1 MTAAGGDRPQYDQ
14 FADSYADENENSL
27 FNRWYERPEILRLV
41 GDVDGLRVLDAGC
54 GHGPLIERLR
64 ACGAQVSGFDLSP
77 AMVALA
83 RERLGA
89 DADVRVGD
97 LSDPLP
103 YPDDEFDLV
112 TCSLALHY
120 VEDWSRP
127 LAEFRRV
134 IRPGGQLVIS
144 VIHPFLFAAL
154 RRDED
159 YFAHVRYS
167 EDYEFAGRTAVL
179 TYWHRPLQDVV
190 SAVVDAGFAIRRMT
204 EPGVHPET
212 PSELLPDGHRRFI
225 SFLFLDL
232 GAPSAD
238 VRAQTTSPA

>member
-1 MTAAGGDRPQYDQ
+1 MTAAQGDPPQYNQ
-14 FADSYADENENSL
+14 FAESYADENDNGL
-27 FNRWYERPEILRLV
+27 FNRWYERPEILRLA

-54 GHGPLIERLR
+54 GHGPLMEGLR
-64 ACGAQVSGFDLSP
+64 AGGAQVSGFDLSP

-83 RERLGA
+83 HKRLGA
-89 DADVRVGD
+89 DADIRVGD

-103 YPDDEFDLV
+103 YPDNEFDLV

-120 VEDWSRP
+120 VENWSRP
-127 LAEFRRV
+127 LAEFHRV
-134 IRPGGQLVIS
+134 LRAGGRLVIS

-154 RRDED
+154 RRDKD

-167 EDYEFAGRTAVL
+167 EDYDFAGRTAVL

-190 SAVVDAGFAIRRMT
+190 SALVDAGFTIKAMT
-204 EPGVHPET
+204 EPEVHRDT
-212 PSELLPDGHRRFI
+212 PLQLLPDGRRRFI

-232 GAPSAD
+232 ATPTAH
-238 VRAQTTSPA
+238 VRTRMEKPA